1 MYILSGGKMANKKIR
16 YEKYSEITVNNK
28 KYALIDY
35 IGILRKNKGIK
46 KADISRI
53 LRNNDTWY
61 SQVEM
66 GKKDNLRIKYIGRE
80 DLINIISI
88 IKFGALNDTD
98 LRINERASTD
108 YLDNELKATPL
119 DIIPREMPVY
129 EMLREIEKMTTPEF
143 SKDLINYS
151 INGFIDCIQTLDN
164 ALNDPY
170 KKQALSHVIL
180 QMKQNLLLHPASA
193 LFFYGLPF
201 CDFFQQP
208 NISAKEQDILA
219 VELTKD
225 LTDLFIKYRKLLPSD
240 NTQVI
245 TKSINDAL
253 DNIKKFEYGRAWPFY
268 S

>member
-1 MYILSGGKMANKKIR
+1 MAHKKVR
-16 YEKYSEITVNNK
+16 YEKYSEITVDNK
-28 KYALIDY
+28 TYKLIDY
-35 IGILRKNKGIK
+35 IGILRKERGVK
-46 KADISRI
+46 KADISRT
-53 LRNNDTWY
+53 LRNNTTWY

-66 GKKDNLRIKYIGRE
+66 GKKDNFRIKYIARE
-80 DLINIISI
+80 DLIDIISI
-88 IKFGALNDTD
+88 IKFGAHTKTELQ
-98 LRINERASTD
+98 INERASAD

-119 DIIPREMPVY
+119 DIIPRVKPIY

-143 SKDLINYS
+143 SEDLINYS
-151 INGFIDCIQTLDN
+151 INGFIECIQTLYN
-164 ALNDPY
+164 ASNDPY

-208 NISAKEQDILA
+208 NISDQEQDILA

-225 LTDLFIKYRKLLPSD
+225 LTDLFIKYSKLLPSD
-240 NTQVI
+240 NTRVI

-253 DNIKKFEYGRAWPFY
+253 NNIKKYKYGSAWPFY